1 MPRRPGIALLAL
13 ALTALAVTCA
23 ATALAAAPKKVY
35 IEGDVV
41 GQELVYRPHAIELAA
56 DGTFAMTG
64 IKYTSYGGPVAGATA
79 RAYVRGCTPN
89 CAEGKV
95 VRPSATLR
103 FKAQTQCGAKT
114 IYSKLRYKL
123 QGPLPGGFRRQA
135 TIALRPVGP
144 EGC

>member
-1 MPRRPGIALLAL
+1 VPRRRIALLAL
-13 ALTALAVTCA
+13 ALAALAVSFA
-23 ATALAAAPKKVY
+23 ATALAAAPQKVY

-41 GQELVYRPHAIELAA
+41 GQELVYRPHAIELAG

-64 IKYTSYGGPVAGATA
+64 IKYQSYGGPVATATA

-95 VRPSATLR
+95 VRPAATLR
-103 FKAQTQCGAKT
+103 FEALAQCEGKT

-123 QGPLPGGFRRQA
+123 RGALPAGFRRQG
-135 TIALRPVGP
+135 TESLRPVGP